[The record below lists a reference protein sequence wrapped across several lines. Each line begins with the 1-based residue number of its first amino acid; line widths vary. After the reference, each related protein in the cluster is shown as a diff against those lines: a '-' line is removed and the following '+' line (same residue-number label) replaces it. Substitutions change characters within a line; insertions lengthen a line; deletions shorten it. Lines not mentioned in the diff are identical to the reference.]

1 MSEEIESGA
10 GVEDA
15 LPGTDPAAMA
25 MALNGASREEADDFL
40 KKQSSL
46 IDIQKHHLREQFKH
60 LSLTL
65 WEKRMGVALK
75 VATFFMG
82 LAVAAGLSLVV
93 WQAVH
98 SDGLVIESFSAP
110 PDMEARGLNGQVIA
124 GQFSDKLSALQ
135 KATDSGRA
143 ARTYSN
149 NWGNDIKVE
158 IPDTGVSV
166 GEAFRLLKSW
176 LGNETHVS
184 GDIWRTD
191 TGIAV
196 TARVSESGGGAVF
209 TGTESELDSLIQKAA
224 EDVYGR
230 TQPYRYAAYLLVKP
244 GLRDE
249 GLARL
254 KTLATTGDA
263 SDRGWAYMQW
273 SNALTDSGSNPE
285 RELLYG
291 LAQQYGVAPAA
302 FNQGNIESALS
313 HPEQA
318 LPLWHKGET
327 MLRENGGNG
336 FDPQRLPAQ
345 IRFYQAAQLAALG
358 AYSEAAQATSDAI
371 EGGVR
376 VNGNA
381 YATVARAQINAH
393 DLTGARKSFQNPYN
407 SQAYSPI
414 ATELG
419 QLGNNMLFAA
429 AAEDWPAVLVS
440 AQARDAI
447 YQKNSALASSSPT
460 AYLPQAHAEAMLGNF
475 GEAEAR
481 VKNTPADCYECL
493 RMRGQIAA
501 LQGQNARADWWFE
514 RAVKAAP
521 SIPFAYFE
529 WGQALMDRRDPAGA
543 IAKFTLANQ
552 KGPHF
557 ADPLEGWGEALVAQ
571 NRSDLA
577 LAKFT
582 EAEKYAPNWGRL
594 HLKWGEA
601 LFYAGKKDD
610 AQKQFALAATLN
622 LTAAEK
628 AELARMTP
636 HGR

>member
-1 MSEEIESGA
+1 MSEEMESGA
-10 GVEDA
+10 AGGVEDA

-25 MALNGASREEADDFL
+25 MALNGASREEADAFL
-40 KKQSSL
+40 QNQSSL
-46 IDIQKHHLREQFKH
+46 IDVQKHHLHEQFKH

-65 WEKRMGVALK
+65 WEKRMTVALK

-82 LAVAAGLSLVV
+82 LAVASGLSLVV

-166 GEAFRLLKSW
+166 SEAFRLLKSW
-176 LGNETHVS
+176 LGHETTVS
-184 GDIWRTD
+184 GDVWRTD

-209 TGTESELDSLIQKAA
+209 TGTENELDSLIQKAA

-244 GLRDE
+244 GFRDD

-254 KTLATTGDA
+254 KTLATSGEA

-273 SNALTDSGSNPE
+273 GNALLDSGNITE
-285 RELLYG
+285 QTRLLD

-302 FNQGNIESALS
+302 FNRGIIEGNLGHAEQQLFYS
-313 HPEQA
+313 HKA
-318 LPLWHKGET
+318 ET
-327 MLRENGGNG
+327 MLRANGGGG

-345 IRFYQAAQLAALG
+345 INNYKSAQLSFLG
-358 AYSEAAQATSDAI
+358 AHREAAEAMLAAI
-371 EGGVR
+371 EGGLR
-376 VNGNA
+376 VNGNPYGGLA
-381 YATVARAQINAH
+381 LRQINAH
-393 DLTGARKSFQNPYN
+393 DLAGARKSFATPYTA
-407 SQAYSPI
+407 QLYSPVS
-414 ATELG
+414 TELG
-419 QLGNNMLFAA
+419 RLSQDMSLAVAM
-429 AAEDWPAVLVS
+429 EDWPKALAD
-440 AQARDAI
+440 AQARESI
-447 YQKNSALASSSPT
+447 YQKNPALASSSPM
-460 AYLPQAHAEAMLGNF
+460 AYLQQAYVEARLGKF
-475 GEAEAR
+475 AEAEAHLS
-481 VKNTPADCYECL
+481 NTPGDCYPCL

-501 LQGQNARADWWFE
+501 LQKQNARADYWFAL
-514 RAVKAAP
+514 AVKAAP

-529 WGQALMDRRDPAGA
+529 WGRALKERGDLSGA
-543 IAKFTLANQ
+543 IAKFKLANQ

-557 ADPLEGWGEALVAQ
+557 ADPPEMWGEVLIAQ

-577 LAKFT
+577 IAKFT
-582 EAEKYAPNWGRL
+582 EANKYAPNWGRL

-601 LFYAGKKDD
+601 LSYLGKTAD
-610 AQKQFALAATLN
+610 AQKQFARAGELD

-628 AELARMTP
+628 SELAKVSK
-636 HGR
+636 